1 MKFFEQGDP
10 GGDLI
15 REQIERLK
23 GELQRRQERD
33 IVSML
38 LAPGDPSPFFH
49 WPAPAVEVEPDP
61 AEPLRLFVGWRDMPI
76 MRPKH
81 SVMLITDAGGY
92 VGPPELRCGTY
103 TTPSGRTWAVV
114 RHRDT
119 GRREV
124 VDWPLSEAALA

>member
-1 MKFFEQGDP
+1 MKFFEQGD

-15 REQIERLK
+15 REQIERLTA
-23 GELQRRQERD
+23 EHQRRRERD
-33 IVSML
+33 IITML
-38 LAPGDPSPFFH
+38 LAPADPSPFFH
-49 WPAPAVEVEPDP
+49 WPLPDFVAADP
-61 AEPLRLFVGWRDMPI
+61 AEPLRLFTSWRDMQI

-81 SVMLITDAGGY
+81 SVLLTDTIGC
-92 VGPPELRCGTY
+92 GPPELRCGPY

-124 VDWPLSEAALA
+124 VDWPLSEAA